1 MAGGNGGADGEVVVG
16 VDGSRTAR
24 RALEW
29 AAEAAAGRGAGL
41 VVLHAVSMPLLST
54 PFDRPVRLPPTPEVA
69 ERASSLLAEAVA
81 DIEAARP
88 GLPLRTRVSA
98 SDPAPALINASKQ
111 AALVVVGS
119 RGLGG
124 AGSLFLGSVS
134 IRVAAHSRCPVV
146 VVPPGE
152 GRRNGRRRV
161 VTGVDG
167 SPGSAAALRFA
178 LEEAARTGAGLT
190 VVHAWEPRRPVDP
203 FMPGTDPDEAERRTI
218 EAYADKQVRRM
229 LDEAGDGRTGDVPV
243 RVLVV
248 WDQPAHALLEAGA
261 EADMIVV
268 GSRGRGG
275 FRGLL
280 LGSVSQAVLHHAPV
294 PVAVVRTHAEGPAH

>member
-1 MAGGNGGADGEVVVG
+1 MAGNGEAVGEVVVG

-24 RALEW
+24 RALGW
-29 AAEAAAGRGAGL
+29 AAEAAADRGTGL
-41 VVLHAVSMPLLST
+41 LVLHAVSMPLVSV
-54 PFDRPVRLPPTPEVA
+54 PFGRPIRLPPTPEVA
-69 ERASSLLAEAVA
+69 DRASSLLADAAAEA
-81 DIEAARP
+81 EAARP
-88 GLPLRTRVSA
+88 RTPVRTRVSA
-98 SDPAPALINASKQ
+98 SDPAPALIKASEE
-111 AALVVVGS
+111 AGLVVVGS

-134 IRVAAHSRCPVV
+134 IRVAAHARCPVV

-152 GRRNGRRRV
+152 GRRRGRPRV
-161 VTGVDG
+161 AVGVDG

-190 VVHAWEPRRPVDP
+190 AVYAWEPHRPADP
-203 FMPGTDPDEAERRTI
+203 FLLGADLDEEERRNL
-218 EAYADKQVRRM
+218 ESRADKLVRRM
-229 LDEAGDGRTGDVPV
+229 LDEAGDERTGDVPV

-248 WDQPAHALLEAGA
+248 RDQPAHALLEAGA

-280 LGSVSQAVLHHAPV
+280 LGSVGQAVLHHAPV
-294 PVAVVRTHAEGPAH
+294 PVAVVHGHADGLAS